1 MGNRAFIGLGSNLD
15 DPRQQ
20 VLAAFRELDSLPG
33 THLAARS
40 SLYRS
45 APMGFA
51 EQPDF
56 INAVAEIRTRLSPH
70 DLLQALLGIEH
81 RRGRVRSFSNAPR
94 VLDLDVLLYDGQ
106 VMHEDGL
113 TVPHPRIRERAFVLR
128 PLLEIAPDC
137 LIPGCGLAADF
148 LPGCTDQQL
157 ERLEE

>member
-1 MGNRAFIGLGSNLD
+1 MVNRAFIGLGSNLD

-20 VLAAFRELDSLPG
+20 VLAAFHELDTLPD

-45 APMGFA
+45 APLGFA

-56 INAVAEIRTRLSPH
+56 INAVAEIRTRLSPRE
-70 DLLQALLGIEH
+70 LLQALLGIEH
-81 RRGRVRSFSNAPR
+81 RRGRLRTFSNAPR
-94 VLDLDVLLYDGQ
+94 VLDLDMLLYDGQ